1 MRSILGAAA
10 ALAAVAIAPSACGA
24 ELKIP
29 FERYKLQNGL
39 RVILSPDP
47 SVPVVAVY
55 VIYDVGARSEE
66 KGRSGFAH
74 LFEHMMFQGS
84 KNAPKGVHFKT
95 VEANGGDLNGSTHAD
110 FTDYFETMPSNKLP
124 VALWLESDRMR
135 ALAITDENLKNQKE
149 AVKEERRLSFDNRP
163 YATAIVDKFP
173 TVVYRNWQN
182 SHSLIGSFEDLNAAT
197 VEDVSKFFRTYYA
210 PNNAVLVLAGDVN
223 VAEAK
228 KWIDGYFADIPSQP
242 PPKHPDLTEPAQT
255 EPRWERYA
263 DKMAQVPGVI
273 AAWPSPKRRSDDYY
287 SMAMMDAVL
296 TAGSSSR
303 FALNLVK
310 GRESAIQYE
319 ANIGWPFAGPAD
331 YKAPGVYA
339 TFLLHKPDVPAK
351 KMVEQVEE
359 EIAKIQKDGVPANE
373 LSRVKAYLRSS
384 RIRELQSPL
393 ARARYLGQYEVF
405 DGDPNFVN
413 TELDRMMKVT
423 AEEVRDVARKYI
435 VPSKRSVLEIAPEPQ
450 KKEAK

>member
-1 MRSILGAAA
+1 MKSIFGAA
-10 ALAAVAIAPSACGA
+10 ALAAALAAAPSAAGA
-24 ELKIP
+24 DLKVP
-29 FERYKLQNGL
+29 FERYSLSNGL

-135 ALAITDENLKNQKE
+135 ALAITAANLQNQKE

-182 SHSLIGSFEDLNAAT
+182 YHSLIGSFEDLNAAT
-197 VEDVSKFFRTYYA
+197 VDDVAKFFKTYYA
-210 PNNAVLVLAGDVN
+210 PNNAVLVVAGDVN
-223 VAEAK
+223 APEAK
-228 KWIDGYFADIPSQP
+228 KWIETYFADIPSQQQ
-242 PPKHPDLTEPAQT
+242 PKHPDLSEPEQK
-255 EPRWERYA
+255 EPRWERYG
-263 DKMAQVPGVI
+263 DKMAQVPGVVV
-273 AAWPSPKRRSDDYY
+273 AWPSPKRRSDDYY

-339 TFLLHKPDVPAK
+339 AFVLHKPDVPAK
-351 KMVEQVEE
+351 KMVEQIEE
-359 EIAKIQKDGVPANE
+359 EVARIQKEGVPEKE
-373 LSRVKAYLRSS
+373 LNRVKAYLRSS

-393 ARARYLGQYEVF
+393 SRARYLGQFEVF
-405 DGDPNFVN
+405 DHDPSFIN
-413 TELDRMMKVT
+413 TELDRIMQVT
-423 AEEVRDVARKYI
+423 GEQIRAVAQKYLLAA
-435 VPSKRSVLEIAPEPQ
+435 KRSVLEIAPEPQ
-450 KKEAK
+450 KEAK